1 MYSYSELQNKCG
13 IEDAQMKQCMLKL
26 CNPKTGILIKENRK
40 SQQFGANEKIQI
52 NVAFS
57 AAVIKINF
65 IPKLTS
71 KEIIQGDQ
79 GKDDMTKL
87 DGEVMKERSLVI
99 DAAVVRI
106 MKTCKVLFYTQLVQM
121 VLD

>member
-1 MYSYSELQNKCG
+1 
-13 IEDAQMKQCMLKL
+13 MLKL